1 MERLYAMKK
10 LVLDLDETLVYSSM
24 ESMGQESVELS
35 AAGSTFF
42 TLFRPGVR
50 EFLEHV
56 SQKFECTIWSTGMQ
70 AYLESVW
77 NYLNVDGFKLW
88 GRDYCKPVEVH
99 DGREPF
105 EKPLRQITED
115 LSEIILVDNTST
127 MFAKCPLNGVLVRT
141 WRGDKNDTEL
151 SHLRYYLDWL
161 HTQDSMQRD
170 HQSWRLETLCLRTR

>member
-1 MERLYAMKK
+1 MKK
-10 LVLDLDETLVYSSM
+10 LVLDLDETLVHSSM
-24 ESMGQESVELS
+24 ESIGQESIELS
-35 AAGSTFF
+35 AAGSTFY
-42 TLFRPGVR
+42 TLLRPGVR

-56 SQKFECTIWSTGMQ
+56 SKKFDCTIWSTGMQ

-77 NYLNVDGFKLW
+77 DYINVDGFKLW
-88 GRDYCKPVEVH
+88 GRDYCKPIEVH

-115 LSEIILVDNTST
+115 LTEIILVDNTST
-127 MFAKCPLNGVLVRT
+127 MFAKCPLNGILVRT
-141 WRGDKNDTEL
+141 WRGDMNDTEL

-161 HTQDSMQRD
+161 QTQDSMQRD